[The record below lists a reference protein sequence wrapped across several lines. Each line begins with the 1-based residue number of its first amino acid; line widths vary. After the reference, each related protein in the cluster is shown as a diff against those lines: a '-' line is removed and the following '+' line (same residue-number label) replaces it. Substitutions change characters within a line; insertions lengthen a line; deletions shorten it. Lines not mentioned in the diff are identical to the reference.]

1 MNRRHF
7 MQVVGTAALGYG
19 AAHSAEACQGDAVV
33 AQVEIDEKLI
43 DGDRGAVRYSGEV
56 IRIPDSFTQVDVSVA
71 FQDAEGETTFTMQ
84 EARERPLTA
93 DKWHFTGS
101 FFGDA
106 ERVREIEQVSASVE
120 VHE

>member
-19 AAHSAEACQGDAVV
+19 AAHTAEACQGDPVV
-33 AQVEIDEKLI
+33 SQVEIDEKLI
-43 DGDRGAVRYSGEV
+43 DGDRGALRYSGEV

-71 FQDAEGETTFTMQ
+71 FQDDEGETTFTMQ
-84 EARERPLTA
+84 EAREEPLT
-93 DKWHFTGS
+93 DDEWHFTGS
-101 FFGDA
+101 FFTDA
-106 ERVREIEQVSASVE
+106 DRIEEMEQVSASVE